1 MDKEAIS
8 QAILVFREEELPGI
22 RVELSLLQQNNA
34 FPDHILKGRTENA
47 KKEFIEKVEAI
58 IPRLNLC
65 STIDAIM
72 DVCREAL
79 LPICGIGEETI
90 RKYAYHYAYI
100 NNIDAESDCF
110 CCLLTTAAKEALRD
124 TALVEGNHMTLGSL
138 GPLFCGFSNPE
149 IIAFFS
155 LHVELFVSA

>member
-58 IPRLNLC
+58 IPRHVC
-65 STIDAIM
+65 PVKVP
-72 DVCREAL
+72 DVL
-79 LPICGIGEETI
+79 Y
-90 RKYAYHYAYI
+90 K
-100 NNIDAESDCF
+100 
-110 CCLLTTAAKEALRD
+110 
-124 TALVEGNHMTLGSL
+124 V
-138 GPLFCGFSNPE
+138 
-149 IIAFFS
+149 
-155 LHVELFVSA
+155 